1 MVAAAP
7 ARVGPKP
14 LAWLVPAVVAG
25 SALPAVAIA
34 ARAAMG
40 ALGANPISEALNE
53 LGLLALALL
62 LLSLACTPVRVLTG
76 LAWPIRVQR
85 ALGLAAFA
93 YAAAHL
99 SVYVVLDQGLALRA
113 LVDDVLERPF
123 IFVGFAA
130 LVLLTPLAIT
140 STAGW
145 TKRLGAARWRRLQA
159 RVRVRR
165 ARRDP
170 LRAAREEGRDRAGG
184 LRRGPRG
191 AVRRARRRVG
201 ARAPSAVGALEL
213 LQGGVAWSRASRRAG
228 A

>member
-1 MVAAAP
+1 LTAAAV
-7 ARVGPKP
+7 AGGRVGPKP

-34 ARAAMG
+34 ARAATG
-40 ALGANPISEALNE
+40 GLGANPISEALNE

-76 LAWPIRVQR
+76 FAWPIRIRR

-99 SVYVVLDQGLALRA
+99 TVYVVLDQGLALGA

-145 TKRLGAARWRRLQA
+145 TKRLGAARWRRLHKLA
-159 RVRVRR
+159 YACAILGVIHFVLRVKKDVTEPAIYGVVLGALLAVRVVAWARGR
-165 ARRDP
+165 ARK
-170 LRAAREEGRDRAGG
+170 G
-184 LRRGPRG
+184 
-191 AVRRARRRVG
+191 
-201 ARAPSAVGALEL
+201 
-213 LQGGVAWSRASRRAG
+213 
-228 A
+228 